1 MTFETHHVCIK
12 VTDMERSRTFYE
24 QALGFAVETVIH
36 HTPTI
41 TSCFLAAPDRAMQIQ
56 LLNFPNITA
65 DHTGYGHLGMKV
77 ADIQESY
84 AYHQKMGVISQGI
97 VEQPHQWGY
106 FIKAPDG
113 YETELCQLKK

>member
-41 TSCFLAAPDRAMQIQ
+41 TSCFLSLIH
-56 LLNFPNITA
+56 I
-65 DHTGYGHLGMKV
+65 
-77 ADIQESY
+77 
-84 AYHQKMGVISQGI
+84 
-97 VEQPHQWGY
+97 
-106 FIKAPDG
+106 
-113 YETELCQLKK
+113 